1 MGTMESEAITMS
13 FTRKIERTQR
23 WHHARMMRRSAVKG
37 ARDNARVRQ
46 EPQLSAGLLVS
57 QWFRYLQKGG
67 RRE

>member
-1 MGTMESEAITMS
+1 MSEA
-13 FTRKIERTQR
+13 RRLERRQR

-57 QWFRYLQKGG
+57 QWFRFLQIGG
-67 RRE
+67 RGGTQRQDQME